1 MVGKRIKSKKC
12 PFLLAFISF
21 CCIFVPYLK
30 RTAMAKKEKINK
42 TDIVNVLEHLSE
54 QELRVFVK
62 KQLAKNG
69 DLKAAFTKEFQKYF
83 IKKASADTYIGQVI
97 DAFIEADE
105 DYGYITFKNAAHLS
119 SEIYEVM
126 EAAQAFRRNQNYEAD
141 IDICFTVLE
150 NGIEAVN
157 HNDDSYGYLGD
168 IMDSAFEELD
178 ALVKCS
184 LDEDSRLSFFDYCCE
199 YIEDETFD
207 GWDWHCKLYR
217 YLVALARDE
226 EEYEQVSAMLDKDK
240 NLQKDGFL
248 RSSMMKIK
256 CDLLHKWK
264 GESAVREF
272 ESSNL
277 NFREFREKA
286 IQEAMDKR
294 DFQQAYHLALD
305 GIKQDEASGTVVWRA
320 WLLRVAQAENS
331 KEQIVKYATVLFFC
345 DSNFSKCYDIL
356 KENVSDGEWDAFVQN
371 LTEQAETDDKGELYA
386 FLCVKEQWID
396 KLFAYVKKGNH
407 IRDFVKYEP
416 QLRATYADAYIE
428 RYIMHVYW
436 IMEHAH
442 ERNRATYQEMCGYL
456 KDVCRFGG
464 TERAKEVAADL
475 RAKYK
480 RYRALMEELGNVGL

>member
-1 MVGKRIKSKKC
+1 
-12 PFLLAFISF
+12 
-21 CCIFVPYLK
+21 
-30 RTAMAKKEKINK
+30 MAKKENINK
-42 TDIVNVLEHLSE
+42 TDIVNVLGQLSE

-62 KQLAKNG
+62 KQLTKNG

-83 IKKASADTYIGQVI
+83 VKKASADTYVSQVI
-97 DAFIEADE
+97 DAFMEADE
-105 DYGYITFKNAAHLS
+105 DYGYITFKNAARLS
-119 SEIYEVM
+119 SEIYGVM

-141 IDICFTVLE
+141 IEICFTVLE

-157 HNDDSYGYLGD
+157 HNDDSYGYLGN

-178 ALVKCS
+178 ALVGCS

-217 YLVALARDE
+217 YLLVLAKDE
-226 EEYEQVSAMLDKDK
+226 DEYEQMSAILDKDK
-240 NLQKDGFL
+240 NLQEGSFL
-248 RSSMMKIK
+248 RSPMMKIK
-256 CDLLHKWK
+256 CDLLRKWK
-264 GESAVREF
+264 GENAVREF

-286 IQEAMDKR
+286 IQKAMDKR
-294 DFQQAYHLALD
+294 DFQQAYHLALE
-305 GIKQDEASGTVVWRA
+305 GIKQDEASGTVVWRD
-320 WLLRVAQAENS
+320 WLLKVAQAEKN
-331 KEQIVKYATVLFFC
+331 KEQIVEYAAMLFLC
-345 DSNFSKCYDIL
+345 AGNFGEYYDIL
-356 KENVSDGEWDAFVQN
+356 KENMPDEEWDAFVLN
-371 LTEQAETDDKGELYA
+371 LASQAEKDGKGEQYA
-386 FLCVKEQWID
+386 FLCVKEQWTD

-416 QLRATYADAYIE
+416 QLRATYTDAYIE

-436 IMEHAH
+436 IMENAR
-442 ERNRATYQEMCGYL
+442 ERNRIIYQEMCGYL
-456 KDVCRFGG
+456 KAACEFGG

-480 RYRALMEELGNVGL
+480 RYRALMEELGNIGL